1 MRTGMF
7 VRSPYPTVRSSMR
20 RSGSISGGA
29 FNWWSLARATSTPS
43 DALNV
48 IGNAST
54 RAFSVGS
61 ICGRVVVGS
70 VMHLPYVQRLAQRGQ
85 PAVHRL
91 GRRGDHS
98 RIAQVPVD
106 HRLGV
111 VHLDGNARGGEQ
123 LTVALPV
130 VAQ

>member
-1 MRTGMF
+1 MRTGTS
-7 VRSPYPTVRSSMR
+7 VTSPCPTLRFLMG

-29 FNWWSLARATSTPS
+29 FSWRSLARATSTPS

-54 RAFSVGS
+54 RAFSIGS
-61 ICGRVVVGS
+61 ICGRAVVCS
-70 VMHLPYVQRLAQRGQ
+70 VMDLPYVQRLAQRGQ
-85 PAVHRL
+85 PAIHRL

-98 RIAQVPVD
+98 RVAEVPVD

-111 VHLDGNARGGEQ
+111 VHLDGDAGG
-123 LTVALPV
+123 
-130 VAQ
+130 